1 MAHIESIVT
10 KFPVR
15 WGHGRWYITCDG
27 QGENPPYIHETP
39 LEKDVEAWRVEE
51 KGGGRRKR
59 DKNEP
64 SYQLVLPLPLVIRK
78 SDPL

>member
-1 MAHIESIVT
+1 
-10 KFPVR
+10 
-15 WGHGRWYITCDG
+15 
-27 QGENPPYIHETP
+27 

-64 SYQLVLPLPLVIRK
+64 SYQLVLPPPLVIRK